1 VRRTLLKLLL
11 LSVAAAL
18 VAACSGGNDSTTTP
32 EPDSATAS
40 GNCPSD
46 GDASAGSD
54 AIPLKEAKLNIEHNA
69 TDNDTGFQGFID
81 SEGWERLDALGPDGT
96 VLTFCGRGDL
106 GQLGL
111 TELFFESVEPAN
123 ADVPIEEVLQTLPE
137 GNYTFSGKAMESGES
152 AGTTSGTARLTHD
165 IPAGPALISPAA
177 GAVVTTTGV
186 LASWGPVTKTIT
198 GEDVNIIAY
207 QLIIEKD
214 EDPHPHMIGKIGLS
228 MYLPA
233 SVTSIAVP
241 DGFLEPGTPYSWEVL
256 AIEESGNQTLSS
268 GEFQTQ

>member
-1 VRRTLLKLLL
+1 LLRLLI
-11 LSVAAAL
+11 LSVVLAF
-18 VAACSGGNDSTTTP
+18 VAACSGGSSGNATTG
-32 EPDSATAS
+32 PDS
-40 GNCPSD
+40 
-46 GDASAGSD
+46 

-81 SEGWERLDALGPDGT
+81 SEGWKHLDVRGPDGT
-96 VLTFCGRGDL
+96 VLRLEGRGEL
-106 GQLGL
+106 GHLGL

-123 ADVPIEEVLQTLPE
+123 ADVPIEEVLKTLRE
-137 GNYTFSGKAMESGES
+137 GDYTIAGEAMENGES
-152 AGTTSGTARLTHD
+152 AGTTSGTAWLTHD
-165 IPAGPALISPAA
+165 IPAGAELLSPAG
-177 GAVVTTTGV
+177 GAVVPTTGV
-186 LASWGPVTKTIT
+186 IASWDPVTKTIT

-214 EDPHPHMIGKIGLS
+214 EPPHPHMIGNIGLS

-233 SVTSIAVP
+233 SVTSIAIP
-241 DGFLEPGTPYSWEVL
+241 DGFLEAGTTYNWEVL